1 MDGTPFFLMGL
12 IVGAALT
19 LGIQWFAN
27 RRVRKALDQ
36 LARAPQRDDD
46 ALLQRRETGDIKQR
60 LAVLEQ
66 IITDQPHQ
74 LAGEIE
80 RLR

>member
-12 IVGAALT
+12 IVGVTLT

-36 LARAPQRDDD
+36 VAKAPQRSEE

-66 IITDQPHQ
+66 IITDQPRQ

-80 RLR
+80 SLR

>member
-12 IVGAALT
+12 LIGVTLT
-19 LGIQWFAN
+19 LSIQWLTN
-27 RRVRKALDQ
+27 RRLRKALDQ
-36 LARAPQRDDD
+36 LTKAPQHDTDRALHQRDTSDM
-46 ALLQRRETGDIKQR
+46 RHR

-66 IITDQPHQ
+66 IITDQPRQ
-74 LAGEIE
+74 LAGEID